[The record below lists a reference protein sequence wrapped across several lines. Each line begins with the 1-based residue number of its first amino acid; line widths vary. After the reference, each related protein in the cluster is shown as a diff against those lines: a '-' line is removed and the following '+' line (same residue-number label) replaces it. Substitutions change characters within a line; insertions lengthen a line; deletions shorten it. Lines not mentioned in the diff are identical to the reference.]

1 MPPCHYRTA
10 IAPLYST
17 THHSIT
23 QYTGVFTTMYE
34 YDNPL
39 PPPYHRPIYLAMVGK
54 RVVDLYLSMERA
66 ASAVS
71 KFTDGQVIEVLPGDD
86 PTTALEAAMP
96 GAYVC
101 WW

>member
-1 MPPCHYRTA
+1 M
-10 IAPLYST
+10 T
-17 THHSIT
+17 TQHP
-23 QYTGVFTTMYE
+23 GVFTTMYE
-34 YDNPL
+34 SDNPL

-54 RVVDLYLSMERA
+54 RVVDLYLA
-66 ASAVS
+66 ALAVS
-71 KFTDGQVIEVLPGDD
+71 KFTDGQVPGDD